1 MSHPDQPYT
10 PSTDDELRQWTADE
24 QVTVDSICA
33 VLSTV
38 TWRDSEDIRAFDIAD
53 ALLPL
58 IASVRRDAQADA
70 WDECVRR
77 VADMPISGTGYARII
92 RWAMPTNPY
101 RAAAIRRGEGE
112 EN

>member
-1 MSHPDQPYT
+1 MSNLNPDG
-10 PSTDDELRQWTADE
+10 LTALLALCRNDRISE
-24 QVTVDSICA
+24 VAQAI
-33 VLSTV
+33 
-38 TWRDSEDIRAFDIAD
+38 RDSEWLKDHD
-53 ALLPL
+53 
-58 IASVRRDAQADA
+58 ASVRRDAQADA